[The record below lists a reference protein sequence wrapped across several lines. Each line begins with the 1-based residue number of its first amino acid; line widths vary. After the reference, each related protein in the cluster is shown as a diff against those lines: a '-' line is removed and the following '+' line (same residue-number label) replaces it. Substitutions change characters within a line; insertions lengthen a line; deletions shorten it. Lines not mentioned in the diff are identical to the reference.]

1 MWIKKEEVLGSE
13 RRKYLRLD
21 TVFPV
26 QFRLESADG
35 KNFLSNWLQGFTNNI
50 SRGGI
55 CLSVNNLDEDALKL
69 LREKKAKLLLEID
82 LPIAKRPI
90 PAKAGVAWVKEALG
104 GTSQY
109 FIGLNYEHISAKQ
122 NNRLLRYARVKKLF
136 GPVALGL
143 IIILALALGINSYL
157 NLKLTRS
164 NKLLVEELVGVLK
177 DSNVARQKIKKTIA
191 QRRDLEVKLKSLEER
206 INSAEEKRSSS
217 QTASLEQVK
226 QLNDSVSKLTLEKN
240 SLREE
245 LAAVLRKEDVAGK
258 ELLILDQK
266 KITLEKANLDKM
278 YQWLKI
284 HQNPR
289 TGLVMS
295 FEGDKDIASWAF
307 TYDQALLIQVY
318 TQFSDFARAKKI
330 LDFFA
335 NDARR
340 ENGWFLNAYYVN
352 DGSPAEFLTHAG
364 PNIWVGLAAMQY
376 TQKTQDRE
384 YLDLAE
390 NIARVIIN
398 LQNKDKDGGI
408 RGGPEAQWYSTEH
421 NLDAYAFF
429 NMLFNVTGKQVYRLA
444 AEKTINWLTL
454 HTYDRQDLPVKRG
467 KGDSTIATDT
477 YAWSIA
483 AIGPQKLKEIGMDPD
498 KIMEFVE
505 ESCSVEVNFIR
516 PNGQDVRIKGFD
528 FAPQRHMARGGV
540 VSSEWTAQ
548 MVVSFKI
555 MAGYYFK
562 KGDLLKAR
570 DYEKKAEMYLGELGN
585 MIISSSS
592 ASGQGEGCLPYA
604 TQDNV
609 DTGHG
614 WMTPKGSRT
623 GSVSGTAYAL
633 FAYHGFNPLELKE
646 NEPQTESQVRYLSA
660 P

>member
-1 MWIKKEEVLGSE
+1 MWAKKEEVLGSE

-26 QFRLESADG
+26 QFRFASADG
-35 KNFLSNWLQGFTNNI
+35 KAFLSNWLQGFTNNI
-50 SRGGI
+50 SSGGI
-55 CLSVNNLDEDALKL
+55 CLSINNLDADLLKL

-82 LPIAKRPI
+82 LPISRRPI
-90 PAKAGVAWVKEALG
+90 PARAGVAWVKEAPG
-104 GTSQY
+104 GINRH
-109 FIGLNYEHISAKQ
+109 FIGLSYEDISAKQ
-122 NNRLLRYARVKKLF
+122 NNRLLRYARVKKF
-136 GPVALGL
+136 FSPVALGL
-143 IIILALALGINSYL
+143 IIILAVALGINSYF
-157 NLKLTRS
+157 NVKLTRS
-164 NKLLVEELVGVLK
+164 NKLLVEELVSALK
-177 DSNVARQKIKKTIA
+177 DSSVVRQKIKKAIA
-191 QRRDLEVKLKSLEER
+191 QRQDLQLKLKSLEER

-217 QTASLEQVK
+217 QIISLEQIK
-226 QLNDSVSKLTLEKN
+226 QLNDLVGKLTLEKK
-240 SLREE
+240 SLQEE
-245 LAAVLRKEDVAGK
+245 LAAVLHKEDVAAG
-258 ELLILDQK
+258 ELLLLDQK
-266 KITLEKANLDKM
+266 KTALEKANLDKM

-295 FEGDKDIASWAF
+295 FEGDKDIANWAF
-307 TYDQALLIQVY
+307 TYDQALLVQVY

-330 LDFFA
+330 LDFFV
-335 NDARR
+335 NDAKR
-340 ENGWFLNAYYVN
+340 ENDWFFNAYYVN
-352 DGSPAEFLTHAG
+352 DGSPVEFLTRTG
-364 PNIWVGLAAMQY
+364 PNIWIGLAIMQY
-376 TQKTQDRE
+376 TQKTRDKG

-398 LQNKDKDGGI
+398 LQNKDKDAGI
-408 RGGPEAQWYSTEH
+408 RGGPAVGWYSTEH

-429 NMLFNVTGKQVYRLA
+429 NMLSKVTGKQMYREA

-454 HTYDRQDLPVKRG
+454 HTYDSQDLPVKRG

-483 AIGPQKLKEIGMDPD
+483 AIGPQKLKDIGMNPD

-505 ESCSVEVNFIR
+505 ENCGVEVNFIR
-516 PNGQDVRIKGFD
+516 PNGQNVRIKGFD
-528 FAPQRHMARGGV
+528 FAPQRNMARGGV

-548 MVVSFKI
+548 MIVSFKI
-555 MAGYYFK
+555 MADYYVK
-562 KGDLLKAR
+562 KGDLLKGR

-592 ASGQGEGCLPYA
+592 PSGQGEGCLPYA
-604 TQDNV
+604 TQDDV

-614 WMTPKGSRT
+614 WTTPKGSRT

-646 NEPQTESQVRYLSA
+646 
-660 P
+660 